1 MEIVAV
7 TFDLKNNYNGIYIGT
22 NNEKVYKNTLE
33 KINMK
38 WHYRSDEDDNI

>member
-33 KINMK
+33 KINIE